1 MRYTKRSK
9 FDDVLDTEWKESAKG
24 NYWRKSNGTVLVV
37 GGSYEKGYWV
47 RVGDN
52 FLPEW
57 ESSLEA
63 AKMAAEYGAK

>member
-1 MRYTKRSK
+1 MRYAQGSK
-9 FDDVLDTEWKESAKG
+9 FDDVLDTDWKESAKG
-24 NYWRKSNGTVLVV
+24 NYWRKSKGKMLVV

-52 FLPEW
+52 FLPTW

-63 AKMAAEYGAK
+63 AKEAAEIGAK